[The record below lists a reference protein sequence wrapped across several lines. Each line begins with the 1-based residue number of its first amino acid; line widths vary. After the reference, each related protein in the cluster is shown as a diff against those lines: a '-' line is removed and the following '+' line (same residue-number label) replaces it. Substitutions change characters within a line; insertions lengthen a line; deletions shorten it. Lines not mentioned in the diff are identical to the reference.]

1 LKYKFTKIS
10 AGKAMV
16 KLKNYNVVLKHF
28 VLLLTFIL
36 VVSCAEK
43 KYAVT
48 KIEGREIGIT
58 DKLSEVT
65 EIENFIKPY
74 RDKIDADLNKVLA
87 NAPETLDKSG
97 EWQTPMGNFL
107 ADITFD
113 KANKVFRLRENK
125 SLDICMLNHGGIRT
139 IIPKGDVTA
148 RAAYEIMPFEN
159 SAIVIGLK
167 GEQILEIVN
176 YIISEKKPHP
186 LKGLTFTI
194 DKNNQPKNI
203 QVNGKALDNFKVYYV
218 VTSDY
223 LSNGGDSM
231 VFFKKG
237 VEQYNLDY
245 KLRNIII
252 DYFRENKTIV
262 ANKDIRIS
270 KE

>member
-1 LKYKFTKIS
+1 
-10 AGKAMV
+10 MV
-16 KLKNYNVVLKHF
+16 KLKNYNGVVKHF
-28 VLLLTFIL
+28 VLLLTFTAVI
-36 VVSCAEK
+36 SCAEK

-48 KIEGREIGIT
+48 KIEGKEIGIT
-58 DKLSEVT
+58 DKQPEVT

-74 RDKIDADLNKVLA
+74 RDRIDADLNTVLG

-107 ADITFD
+107 ADITFEKSD
-113 KANKVFRLRENK
+113 KVFQSREK
-125 SLDICMLNHGGIRT
+125 KAIDICLLNHGGIRS
-139 IIPKGDVTA
+139 IIPKGNVTA
-148 RAAYEIMPFEN
+148 RTAYEVMPFEN

-194 DKNNQPKNI
+194 DKSNQPKNVL
-203 QVNGKALDNFKVYYV
+203 VNGKTLDKTKVYYV

-223 LSNGGDSM
+223 LSNGGDNM
-231 VFFKKG
+231 LFFKKG
-237 VEQYNLDY
+237 VEKYDLDY

-252 DYFRENKTIV
+252 DYFKENKTIT
-262 ANKDIRIS
+262 ANKDIRIT

>member
-1 LKYKFTKIS
+1 
-10 AGKAMV
+10 MV

-28 VLLLTFIL
+28 VLLLTFTAFI
-36 VVSCAEK
+36 SCAEK

-48 KIEGREIGIT
+48 KIEGKEIGIT
-58 DKLSEVT
+58 DKNSEVA

-74 RDKIDADLNKVLA
+74 RDKIDADLNKVMA
-87 NAPETLDKSG
+87 NATETLDKSG
-97 EWQTPMGNFL
+97 EWQTSIGNFL
-107 ADITFD
+107 ADITFE
-113 KANKVFRLRENK
+113 KTNKVFQLREKK
-125 SLDICMLNHGGIRT
+125 SIDICLLNHGGIRS
-139 IIPKGDVTA
+139 IIPKGNVTA
-148 RAAYEIMPFEN
+148 RTAYEVMPFEN

-167 GEQILEIVN
+167 AEQILEIVS

-186 LKGLTFTI
+186 LKGLTFVI
-194 DKNNQPKNI
+194 DKNNQPQHI
-203 QVNGKALDNFKVYYV
+203 LVNGKSLDNNGVYYV

-223 LSNGGDSM
+223 LSNGGDNM
-231 VFFKKG
+231 LFFKKG

-252 DYFRENKTIV
+252 DYFKENKTIT

>member
-1 LKYKFTKIS
+1 
-10 AGKAMV
+10 MV
-16 KLKNYNVVLKHF
+16 KLKNYNVVLKYF
-28 VLLLTFIL
+28 VLILTFIS

-48 KIEGREIGIT
+48 KIEGKEIGIT
-58 DKLSEVT
+58 EKNSQATDPQ
-65 EIENFIKPY
+65 IENFIKPY
-74 RDKIDADLNKVLA
+74 RDRIDADLNKVLA
-87 NAPETLDKSG
+87 NAPEAMDKSG

-107 ADITFD
+107 ADITFE
-113 KANKVFRLRENK
+113 KANTVFQMREKK
-125 SLDICMLNHGGIRT
+125 SIDICLLNHGGIRT

-148 RAAYEIMPFEN
+148 RTAYEIMPFEN

-167 GEQILEIVN
+167 GEQVLEMIN

-194 DKNNQPKNI
+194 DKDNQPKNI
-203 QVNGKALDNFKVYYV
+203 LVNGNPLDNNKIYYV

-223 LSNGGDSM
+223 LSNGGDNM

-237 VEQYNLDY
+237 IEQYNLDY

-252 DYFRENKTIV
+252 DYFKENKTIT

>member
-1 LKYKFTKIS
+1 
-10 AGKAMV
+10 MV
-16 KLKNYNVVLKHF
+16 KLKNYNGVVKHF
-28 VLLLTFIL
+28 VLLLTFTTVI
-36 VVSCAEK
+36 SCAEK

-48 KIEGREIGIT
+48 KIEGKEIGIT
-58 DKLSEVT
+58 DKNSEVVGSSAS
-65 EIENFIKPY
+65 EQAKQIENFIKPY
-74 RDKIDADLNKVLA
+74 RDRIDADLNTVLG

-107 ADITFD
+107 ADITFEKSD
-113 KANKVFRLRENK
+113 KVFQLREK
-125 SLDICMLNHGGIRT
+125 KAIDICLLNHGGIRS
-139 IIPKGDVTA
+139 IIPKGNITA
-148 RAAYEIMPFEN
+148 RTAYEVMPFEN

-186 LKGLTFTI
+186 LKGMTFTI

-203 QVNGKALDNFKVYYV
+203 LVNEKALDENKVYYV

-223 LSNGGDSM
+223 LSNGGDNM
-231 VFFKKG
+231 IFFKKG
-237 VEQYNLDY
+237 VEKYDLDY

-252 DYFRENKTIV
+252 DYFKENKTIT
-262 ANKDIRIS
+262 ANKDIIIT

>member
-1 LKYKFTKIS
+1 
-10 AGKAMV
+10 MV
-16 KLKNYNVVLKHF
+16 KLKNYNGVVKHF
-28 VLLLTFIL
+28 VLLLTFAAFI
-36 VVSCAEK
+36 SCAEK

-48 KIEGREIGIT
+48 RIEGREIGIT
-58 DKLSEVT
+58 DQNSEVA

-74 RDKIDADLNKVLA
+74 RDRIDADLNTVLA
-87 NAPETLDKSG
+87 NAPETIDKSG

-107 ADITFD
+107 ADITFEKSD
-113 KANKVFRLRENK
+113 KVFQIREKK
-125 SLDICMLNHGGIRT
+125 SIDICLLNHGGIRS
-139 IIPKGDVTA
+139 IIPKGNVTA
-148 RAAYEIMPFEN
+148 RTAYEVMPFEN

-167 GEQILEIVN
+167 REQLLELVN

-194 DKNNQPKNI
+194 SKDNQPKNI
-203 QVNGKALDNFKVYYV
+203 LIKGNPLENDKVYYV

-223 LSNGGDSM
+223 LSNGGDNM
-231 VFFKKG
+231 LFFKKG
-237 VEQYNLDY
+237 VAQYDLNY

-252 DYFRENKTIV
+252 DYFKENKTII